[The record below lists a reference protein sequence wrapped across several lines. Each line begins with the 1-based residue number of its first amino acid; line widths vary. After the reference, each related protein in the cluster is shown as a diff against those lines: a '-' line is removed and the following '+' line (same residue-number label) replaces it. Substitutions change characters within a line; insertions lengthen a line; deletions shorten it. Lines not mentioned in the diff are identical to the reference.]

1 MIRDL
6 EKLVRLIEREEVLKK
21 NIGAEVVQD
30 IEFKGARYPIYS
42 FSIGTNKETA
52 PVLFITGGVHG
63 LERIGA
69 QLAWSLLKTTIDR
82 YLWDKSLQDLL
93 SHIRLVVMPLI
104 NPVGYQ
110 HFMRSNGRG
119 VDLMRNSPIDA
130 NESTPFL
137 IGGQKYSS
145 KLPWYR
151 GSAEKLELESEALIN
166 TFKKKAF
173 GSSCVISV
181 DFHSGFGLKDRLWFP
196 FSFTSTPFHHFSEM
210 HALANLF
217 EQTHPYHIYTIEPQ
231 SKGYLLS
238 GDIWDFLY
246 LEYLKENNTG
256 VFIPLTLEMGSWTW
270 VRKNPLQLFTKHG
283 AFNPIKEHRIKRTY
297 RRHHLLFDFLLK
309 AVNSNQIWSQL
320 DEQFKSHHQNL
331 GLEKWYK

>member
-1 MIRDL
+1 MVADL
-6 EKLVRLIEREEVLKK
+6 EKLVRLINREEVLRR
-21 NIGAEVVQD
+21 NIETEIVQEVD
-30 IEFKGARYPIYS
+30 YRGDRFPIYC
-42 FSIGTNKETA
+42 FKIGTKKTNA

-82 YLWDKSLQDLL
+82 YLWDKALQELL

-104 NPVGYQ
+104 NPVGYK

-119 VDLMRNSPIDA
+119 VDLMRNSPINA
-130 NESTPFL
+130 KEPTPFML
-137 IGGQKYSS
+137 GGQSYSAS
-145 KLPWYR
+145 LPWYR
-151 GSAEKLELESEALIN
+151 GSSEALEPESEALIK
-166 TFKKKAF
+166 TFKLEAF
-173 GSSCVISV
+173 ESPCVISV

-196 FSFTSTPFHHFSEM
+196 FSFTETLFDHFSEM

-217 EQTHPYHIYTIEPQ
+217 EQTHPYHIYKIEPQ
-231 SKGYLLS
+231 SKGYLLN
-238 GDIWDFLY
+238 GDLWDFLY
-246 LEYLKENNTG
+246 LEYLKQNKLG
-256 VFIPLTLEMGSWTW
+256 VFIPLTLEMGSWSW
-270 VRKNPLQLFTKHG
+270 VRKNPLQLFSKHG

-309 AVNSNQIWSQL
+309 AVNSNEIWAKL
-320 DEQFKSHHQNL
+320 DEQNKAHHRNL